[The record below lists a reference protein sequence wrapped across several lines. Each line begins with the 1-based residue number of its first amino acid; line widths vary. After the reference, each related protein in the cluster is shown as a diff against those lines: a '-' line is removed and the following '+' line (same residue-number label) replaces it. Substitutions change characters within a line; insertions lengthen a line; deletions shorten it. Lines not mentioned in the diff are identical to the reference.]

1 MPLTVNNTQMMNK
14 SCENYRE
21 VGESGA
27 NALNFDH
34 ISKLSWEH
42 DQTGKLLKKRQ
53 QVQDR
58 ATLGRSN
65 ASKPRL
71 NTLSNNFN

>member
-14 SCENYRE
+14 SCKNYRE

-34 ISKLSWEH
+34 ISKLSWVP
-42 DQTGKLLKKRQ
+42 DQKREIIKKEITGLR
-53 QVQDR
+53 
-58 ATLGRSN
+58 
-65 ASKPRL
+65 
-71 NTLSNNFN
+71 

>member
-1 MPLTVNNTQMMNK
+1 MLAINQKKKKKKMPLTVNNTQMMNK

-34 ISKLSWEH
+34 ISKLS
-42 DQTGKLLKKRQ
+42 
-53 QVQDR
+53 
-58 ATLGRSN
+58 
-65 ASKPRL
+65 
-71 NTLSNNFN
+71 